1 MYLSNLILIIHE
13 NIELNKLCTI
23 NPKQILYKEA
33 KQIK

>member
-1 MYLSNLILIIHE
+1 MYLPNLILIILE